1 MMSARR
7 HIVVTG
13 GAGFIGSTLTDRL
26 LSDGW
31 QVTAVDSFDPFYPRP
46 VKENNIDRARSNPA
60 FHLIEV
66 DTRDRDA
73 LLATFERVRPE
84 VVVDLAARAGVRPS
98 IADPGAYIDIN
109 VRGLQHTLAATEA
122 VGARLV
128 FASSS
133 SVYGADARRPF
144 REEQM
149 AGRPLSPYGAT
160 KVAGEALVHAHRATT
175 GLPVAIARLFTVYGP
190 RQRPDLAIHSFA
202 RRMLAGEPITLY
214 DGGSGS
220 RDYTYVDDVVDA
232 FIRLIDA
239 PAAYVLVNVG
249 GHSPVTTSELVDR
262 LENALDVRAIR
273 EAAPAQ
279 PGDVPATYADITRAR
294 ELLGWEPRVGLDEGL
309 AHFGAWLRPLLRG
322 GEGLRCDGASALQ
335 RGRPDSTR
343 KPRAC
348 VD

>member
-7 HIVVTG
+7 RIVVTG
-13 GAGFIGSTLTDRL
+13 GAGFIGSTLADQL

-31 QVTAVDSFDPFYPRP
+31 EVTTIDSFDPFYPRAI
-46 VKENNIDRARSNPA
+46 KEDNIGRARGNLA

-73 LLATFERVRPE
+73 LLATVERARPE

-98 IADPGAYIDIN
+98 IADPDAYVDIN
-109 VRGLQHTLAATEA
+109 VRGFQHTLAATRA

-133 SVYGADARRPF
+133 SVYGADPRRPF

-160 KVAGEALVHAHRATT
+160 KVAGEALAHAHHATT

-202 RRMLAGEPITLY
+202 RRILAGEPIELY
-214 DGGSGS
+214 DGGRGS

-232 FIRLIDA
+232 LMRLIDA
-239 PAAYVLVNVG
+239 PAAYMLVNVG
-249 GHSPVTTSELVDR
+249 GHSPITTSELVDR
-262 LENALDVRAIR
+262 LENALDVRAVRI
-273 EAAPAQ
+273 AAPAQ
-279 PGDVPATYADITRAR
+279 PGDAPATYADITRAR
-294 ELLGWEPRVGLDEGL
+294 ELLRWEPRVGLDEGL
-309 AHFGAWLRPLLRG
+309 ARFAAWLRPLLRG
-322 GEGLRCDGASALQ
+322 GERGAA
-335 RGRPDSTR
+335 D
-343 KPRAC
+343 KAHA
-348 VD
+348 

>member
-7 HIVVTG
+7 RIVVTG
-13 GAGFIGSTLTDRL
+13 GAGFIGSTLADRL
-26 LSDGW
+26 LSNGW
-31 QVTAVDSFDPFYPRP
+31 EVTAADSFDPFYPRP
-46 VKENNIDRARSNPA
+46 MKENNIARARRNPA
-60 FHLIEV
+60 FHLVEV
-66 DTRDRDA
+66 DTRDRGA
-73 LLATFERVRPE
+73 LLAMFERARPE
-84 VVVDLAARAGVRPS
+84 VVIDLAARAGVRPS
-98 IADPGAYIDIN
+98 IADPDTYIDIN
-109 VRGLQHTLAATEA
+109 VRGLQHILAATEA

-133 SVYGADARRPF
+133 SVYGADSRRPF

-149 AGRPLSPYGAT
+149 AGQPLSPYGAT
-160 KVAGEALVHAHRATT
+160 KVAGEALVHAHYATT

-214 DGGSGS
+214 DRGNGS

-273 EAAPAQ
+273 VAAPAQ
-279 PGDVPATYADITRAR
+279 PGDVPATYADIMRAR
-294 ELLGWEPRVGLDEGL
+294 ELLGWEPRIGLDEGL
-309 AHFGAWLRPLLRG
+309 ARFGAWLRPLVCAG
-322 GEGLRCDGASALQ
+322 
-335 RGRPDSTR
+335 
-343 KPRAC
+343 
-348 VD
+348 